1 MNALENKILE
11 LIRQGCTISY
21 IEKNLDIKEED
32 LADIIIELDEKGF
45 IKLQD
50 KNWVLTDQGKEI
62 FMKREEDFKKLK
74 IDYLRGEINRD
85 EFDKRKK
92 ELSDTNILEKSDSD
106 SRKFF
111 YPPQNKDISIVQDR
125 LPKEEPKIEED
136 KDSIIINDILPK
148 EEHKIDDNISREKI
162 KVEEDKVKEEPV
174 ELKKI
179 NCPKCKTENR
189 PESNFCRKCGI
200 SLKKL

>member
-1 MNALENKILE
+1 MNDLENKILG

-21 IEKNLDIKEED
+21 IEKNLNIKEED

-45 IKLQD
+45 ITLQD

-62 FMKREEDFKKLK
+62 FVKREEELKRLK
-74 IDYLRGEINRD
+74 IDYLRGDINKE
-85 EFDKRKK
+85 EFEKRKK
-92 ELSDTNILEKSDSD
+92 ELLDINIPEKSDSD

-111 YPPQNKDISIVQDR
+111 YPPQ
-125 LPKEEPKIEED
+125 D
-136 KDSIIINDILPK
+136 KDSIIIKDVIPN
-148 EEHKIDDNISREKI
+148 EEPKIDDKEKI
-162 KVEEDKVKEEPV
+162 KVEVKDESA
-174 ELKKI
+174 LKKI

-189 PESNFCRKCGI
+189 PESNFCRKCGT